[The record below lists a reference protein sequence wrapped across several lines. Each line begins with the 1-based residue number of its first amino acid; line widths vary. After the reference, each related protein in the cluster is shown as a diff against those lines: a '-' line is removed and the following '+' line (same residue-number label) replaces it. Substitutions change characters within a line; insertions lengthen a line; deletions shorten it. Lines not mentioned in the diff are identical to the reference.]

1 MLFSLCPIQEAAAMS
16 AALPSPA
23 PSRAAARDLRRLRIL
38 ASLQAGLSDAEIG
51 RAEALSR
58 ERVRQIVVKALEEE
72 GAASKLE
79 HARVQIARLE
89 PALRLAAGAVAEGD
103 LAAIDRLLRVLDRL
117 DRYSA
122 VEGAAASADSGGR
135 ERLLAKLNMMAERLV
150 AARRSGLV
158 DADGR
163 PRPGDGEA
171 ALDAADSP
179 DFVDE
184 PAAPSSAGLDAA

>member
-1 MLFSLCPIQEAAAMS
+1 MS
-16 AALPSPA
+16 SSLPSPA

-38 ASLQAGLSDAEIG
+38 ASLQAGLSYAAIG
-51 RAEALSR
+51 RAEGLSR
-58 ERVRQIVVKALEEE
+58 ERVRQIVAKALDE
-72 GAASKLE
+72 GGAGTKLD

-89 PALRLAAGAVAEGD
+89 PALRLAAGAVAGGD
-103 LAAIDRLLRVLDRL
+103 LSAIDRLLRVLDRL

-122 VEGAAASADSGGR
+122 VEGAATSEDEGGR
-135 ERLLAKLNMMAERLV
+135 EKLLAKLNAMAERLI

-163 PRPGDGEA
+163 PRQGDGEA

-179 DFVDE
+179 DFVDD
-184 PAAPSSAGLDAA
+184 PAAPASAGLDVA

>member
-1 MLFSLCPIQEAAAMS
+1 MSVSLSAPAA
-16 AALPSPA
+16 
-23 PSRAAARDLRRLRIL
+23 SRAAARDLRHLRIL
-38 ASLQAGLSDAEIG
+38 ASVQAGLSYAAIG
-51 RAEALSR
+51 RAEGLTR
-58 ERVRQIVVKALEEE
+58 ERVRQIVAKALDAE
-72 GAASKLE
+72 GAGTKLD

-103 LAAIDRLLRVLDRL
+103 LSAIDRLLRVLDRL

-122 VEGAAASADSGGR
+122 VEGAATSEDAGAR
-135 ERLLAKLNMMAERLV
+135 EKLLAKLNAMAERMM

-163 PRPGDGEA
+163 PRPVDAEA

-179 DFVDE
+179 DFIDD
-184 PAAPSSAGLDAA
+184 PDAPSSAGLDVA